1 MGETDPNLLLEMRKA
16 TRRAHSIANAL
27 ILSKLVIALTDAKL
41 YAQALSSFLPVYQKL
56 DQLMQLHA
64 AVPGLSTVIAAVSS
78 IPPRSEAMK
87 SDLKHLLGSEW
98 CSQLPSSSAAAAYAD
113 HLQRLADQDPVLL
126 LPYVFSMHVP
136 ILLGFLGQRIQRT
149 LQLPDNQGLAFF
161 NVSGVL
167 ALWVHPSRTVV
178 SVVSNQHRV
187 DPAGCQSRRRHSTS
201 ILTQECCSWCPV

>member
-1 MGETDPNLLLEMRKA
+1 MSDPNLLLDMRKA

-41 YAQALSSFLPVYQKL
+41 YAQALSTFLPVYQKL

-64 AVPGLSTVIAAVSS
+64 AVPGLSIVIAAVSS

-98 CSQLPSSSAAAAYAD
+98 CRQLPSSSAAAAYAD

-136 ILLGFLGQRIQRT
+136 ILLGFLAQRIQRT

-161 NVSGVL
+161 NVSRIL
-167 ALWVHPSRTVV
+167 ALSSIANRTVV
-178 SVVSNQHRV
+178 SVVLVQHLV
-187 DPAGCQSRRRHSTS
+187 DHVVGCK
-201 ILTQECCSWCPV
+201 L